1 MLINF
6 YFSFAVCI
14 STPFPKNRPFEI
26 VNKELN
32 YRFILQKYLS
42 FSKTSTCIYIN
53 KHSIFGCYYCYS
65 WLHIVNKKTTR
76 KKPFQDLLV
85 DK

>member
-6 YFSFAVCI
+6 YFSFAVYI
-14 STPFPKNRPFEI
+14 STPFPKNRSFES

-42 FSKTSTCIYIN
+42 FSKTSIYIN

-65 WLHIVNKKTTR
+65 WLHIVNDQEKTFSR
-76 KKPFQDLLV
+76 SFSR
-85 DK
+85 